1 MLMFVTLGCAT
12 ITFLMSIFH
21 FLLSIGLP
29 LGEYVLGGNNR
40 IIPKEKRYINWIFT
54 LIFFFLGLFYI
65 STVNFD
71 HFQFFSI
78 LPRMIMIVYTIFL
91 GYAIIGNIFFT
102 HSQKEKI
109 LMIPISS
116 ICFIFSLFTLILS
129 W

>member
-12 ITFLMSIFH
+12 ITFLMSILH

-40 IIPKEKRYINWIFT
+40 KIPREKRYINWIFT
-54 LIFFFLGLFYI
+54 LIFFFIGLFYI
-65 STVNFD
+65 STMNFD
-71 HFQFFSI
+71 HFQLSSI
-78 LPRMIMIVYTIFL
+78 LSRIIMIVYTVFL

-102 HSQKEKI
+102 HSKKEKM
-109 LMIPISS
+109 LMIPTSS
-116 ICFIFSLFTLILS
+116 ICFVFSLFTLVLS